1 MENKIISVDG
11 VGRISAGR
19 GSLRNG
25 LIPLLRMISFV
36 KENKWARENGLIE
49 RYKALPTVSDFAMQ
63 NHLKVAANMVRA
75 LIEKEAQAA
84 GVDFTQFEIKK
95 QRNSANF
102 QIVFNRNYFNDLR
115 VGYNLLQNLYQA
127 INGVALL
134 SCDPWDLRNYQVCR
148 FNILGS
154 QLGMCRV
161 QPETNA
167 TLSAL
172 ATDLRT
178 VFAVFARIYPAP
190 VVAPEVVVD
199 PIPLVEAA

>member
-1 MENKIISVDG
+1 MENKVISEGGVNRISV
-11 VGRISAGR
+11 GR

-25 LIPLLRMISFV
+25 VIPLLRMISFV

-49 RYKALPTVSDFAMQ
+49 RYKALPTVSDFATQ

-75 LIEKEAQAA
+75 LIEKEARAA

-102 QIVFNRNYFNDLR
+102 QIVFNRNYLNRIEYNSLR
-115 VGYNLLQNLYQA
+115 NLRQV
-127 INGVALL
+127 IDGVALL
-134 SCDPWDLRNYQVCR
+134 SYDPWYMREYQTCG

-154 QLGMCRV
+154 HLGMCRI
-161 QPETNA
+161 QPETDA
-167 TLSAL
+167 TLSSL
-172 ATDLRT
+172 AADLRT
-178 VFAVFARIYPAP
+178 VFSVFAQIYPAP

-199 PIPLVEAA
+199 PIPLVEVA

>member
-1 MENKIISVDG
+1 MENKIISADG
-11 VGRISAGR
+11 MGRISAGH

-102 QIVFNRNYFNDLR
+102 QIVFNRNYLNRIEYNSLR
-115 VGYNLLQNLYQA
+115 TLRQT
-127 INGVALL
+127 IDGVALL
-134 SCDPWDLRNYQVCR
+134 SYDPWCMREYQTCG

-161 QPETNA
+161 QPETDA
-167 TLSAL
+167 TLNAL
-172 ATDLRT
+172 AIDLRT

-190 VVAPEVVVD
+190 VVAPEVVID